1 MGTVDD
7 GRNLGRG
14 SVPVPAMTREF
25 LLDRFFVIAETPEG
39 FEVQDPQTG
48 GSFFIPRSEVA

>member
-1 MGTVDD
+1 
-7 GRNLGRG
+7 
-14 SVPVPAMTREF
+14 MTREMVF
-25 LLDRFFVIAETPEG
+25 ERFFVIAETPEG